1 MSGEACPTIIF
12 MEMILGAQMY
22 NLRMFAQ
29 TEGDLDISLKR
40 VAAIGYKTVQISG
53 IGNIAAERVRALC
66 DKYGLKVVLTH
77 MNADRVMYDT
87 DAIIRENEVMGCDY
101 IGIGMMPERYRCDA
115 WLDQFPIDYL
125 PAAKKIAAAGKLLM
139 YHNHEFEFSKING
152 KRVMDFLAEKFAPS
166 EMGFTIDT
174 YWMQAGG
181 ADVCDWIAK
190 LKGRMPCVHLKD
202 MDVLPNRGV
211 IMAPVMEGNINFPK
225 ILEALKADGGVK
237 YLLIEQDT
245 CQESPFVCLEKSYK
259 NLAALGYK

>member
-1 MSGEACPTIIF
+1 

-22 NLRMFAQ
+22 NLRQFTQ
-29 TEGDLDISLKR
+29 TERDLDLSLKK

-66 DKYGLKVVLTH
+66 DGYGLSIVLTH
-77 MNADRVMYDT
+77 MNADRIMYDT
-87 DAIIRENEVMGCDY
+87 EAVIKENAVMGCDY
-101 IGIGMMPERYRCDA
+101 IGIGMMPERYRCEA

-139 YHNHEFEFSKING
+139 YHNHEFEFARING
-152 KRVMDFLAEKFAPS
+152 KRVMEFLIEKFGPS

-174 YWMQAGG
+174 YWAQAGG
-181 ADVCDWIAK
+181 ADIYEWIGK
-190 LKGRMPCVHLKD
+190 LKGRIPCVHLKD

-211 IMAPVMEGNINFPK
+211 VMAPVMEGNLNFPK

-237 YLLIEQDT
+237 YLLIEQDD
-245 CQESPFVCLEKSYK
+245 CLESPFVCLEKSYK
-259 NLAALGYK
+259 NLSGLGYK